1 MGSMLRVRNGGFVLA
16 FVAAALALGG
26 AARADSD
33 DFAHQWLPTGQRLTP
48 QAATGALFQE
58 LDPGFKDAPN
68 IRAGMAVT
76 SAMSHDGKTLL
87 ILTSGFN
94 LWTDPSGA
102 KPGHIAQYVFVYDVS
117 GRTPEKRQVIEVLN
131 TDSGIVFAP
140 DDSRFYVSGGAD
152 DNVHV
157 FARANGTWAEDG
169 AAIPLGHKQGN
180 GLAVKP
186 SAAGLDVTAD
196 GKLLVVADRYND
208 AVTLVDTAAHKAVGE
223 LDLRPGKSDPK
234 KQGIAGGEYPLWVQ
248 IKGQTAY
255 VSSQRDREIDVVDF
269 SASPRIVKRIAVKG
283 IPNRMLLNKSATRLY
298 VASDNADIVS
308 VIDTKRNRV
317 IATIDAEAPPGLLAG
332 SAHFGGATPDSLA
345 LSPDEKTLYVTDGG
359 INALAI
365 IPLEGEGALHVAGLV
380 PTGFYPNSVSATGDM
395 LYVVNGRSNT
405 GSNLKGCSHNS
416 YEPMKAFAC
425 NAGGQYILQLSHAGF
440 LALPVPRA
448 NDLRQLSD
456 TVAANNGFRSRVDPA
471 DAKLMEALKKHIK
484 HVIYI
489 VKENRTYDQ
498 VLGDLGRGNSD
509 PWLALFG
516 GKVTPNEHALAR
528 QFVTLDNFYDSG
540 EVSGNGW
547 PWSTDARE
555 TDVGVKQIAMYYANR
570 GGFSRGQSYDVEG
583 QNRNINVGIASL
595 AARRA
600 ADPATPNDPDLLPGT
615 NDVAAPDG
623 NEGEKG
629 EGHLWDAALRA
640 GLTVRNY
647 GFHLDLTRYD
657 EHNPFQVPLDRMPFD
672 TKTQVSWPSE
682 PSLMQRTDLYFRGFD
697 VRFPDFWREREWQRE
712 FADQVKNKNMP
723 ALSLVRLMEDHMG
736 GFKDAID
743 GVDTPERQ
751 VADDDYAVGLLVE
764 TVANSPYAD
773 STLIFIIEDDAQDG
787 PDHVDAHR
795 SIAFVA
801 GPYVKQGAVVPQ
813 RYTTVNMLRTIE
825 DILGIVPMSINDAYQ
840 RPMSAVFDLK
850 QKAWSF
856 TAAPSALLRETKL
869 PLPQAAAVPSHA
881 ALTPAHDAAWWSA
894 KTAGYDW
901 SQEDRLDSAAFNR
914 VLWQG
919 LAPGKPYPAVRT
931 GKDLS
936 VAEKTKIR

>member
-1 MGSMLRVRNGGFVLA
+1 MGSMLRVGNGGFA
-16 FVAAALALGG
+16 FGLIAAALALGG

-33 DFAHQWLPTGQRLTP
+33 DAAHQWLPTGQRLTP

-76 SAMSHDGKTLL
+76 TAVSHDGKTLL

-94 LWTDPSGA
+94 VWSDPSGA
-102 KPGHIAQYVFVYDVS
+102 KPAHASEYVFVYDIS
-117 GRTPEKRQVIEVLN
+117 ERAPKKSQAIEVPN
-131 TDSGIVFAP
+131 SDSGIVFAP
-140 DDSRFYVSGGAD
+140 DDTRFYVSGGVD
-152 DNVHV
+152 DNVHA
-157 FARANGTWAEDG
+157 FARKDGTWAEDG
-169 AAIPLGHKQGN
+169 AAIALGHKAGN

-196 GKLLVVADRYND
+196 GKLIVVANRYND
-208 AVTLVDTAAHKAVGE
+208 SVSVIDAAARKAVGE

-234 KQGIAGGEYPLWVQ
+234 KHGVAGGEYPLWVQ
-248 IKGQTAY
+248 IAGNTAY

-283 IPNRMLLNKSATRLY
+283 VPNRMLLNKSATRLY

-308 VIDTKRNRV
+308 VIDTKSNRAV
-317 IATIDAEAPPGLLAG
+317 ATINAEAPPDLLAG
-332 SAHFGGATPDSLA
+332 KTHFGGATPNSLA
-345 LSPDEKTLYVTDGG
+345 LSPDEKTLYATDGG
-359 INALAI
+359 INALAV
-365 IPLEGEGALHVAGLV
+365 IPLEGKAALHVAGLV
-380 PTGFYPNSVSATGDM
+380 PTGFYPTSVSAAGDM
-395 LYVVNGRSNT
+395 LYVVNGRSNA
-405 GSNLKGCSHNS
+405 GPNLKGCAHNS

-471 DAKLMEALKKHIK
+471 DAKLMAELKKRIK

-540 EVSGNGW
+540 ETSGNGW

-555 TDVGVKQIAMYYANR
+555 TDVGVKQIAMYYAK
-570 GGFSRGQSYDVEG
+570 RGQSYDVEG

-595 AARRA
+595 ADRRA

-615 NDVAAPDG
+615 NDAGAPDG
-623 NEGEKG
+623 NKGEKG

-657 EHNPFQVPLDRMPFD
+657 EHNPFQVPLEHMPFD

-682 PSLMQRTDLYFRGFD
+682 ASLMQRTDLYFHGFD

-743 GVDTPERQ
+743 GVNTPERQ
-751 VADDDYAVGLLVE
+751 VADNDYAVGLLIE
-764 TVANSPYAD
+764 AVANSPYAG
-773 STLIFIIEDDAQDG
+773 STLIFVIEDDAQDG

-801 GPYVKQGAVVPQ
+801 GPYVKHGAVVPQ

-825 DILGIVPMSINDAYQ
+825 DILGIEPMSINDAYQ

-850 QKAWSF
+850 QKNWSF
-856 TAAPSALLRETKL
+856 TAVPSALLRETKL
-869 PLPQAAAVPSHA
+869 PLPEAAAAPPHA

-894 KTAGYDW
+894 KTAGYNW
-901 SQEDRLDSAAFNR
+901 STEDRLDSAVFNR
-914 VLWQG
+914 VLWEG
-919 LAPGKPYPAVRT
+919 LAPGKPYPAARS

-936 VAEKTKIR
+936 AAAENR